1 LDYLPIDPNKEPPK
15 KTTQINEK
23 KKITTEIG
31 TSTKENELALRVSF
45 KLLPSKMTFSKVQL
59 DFWFDNQKISSVSV
73 RIPQSPLS
81 RDEFE
86 LTPVLDM
93 RGIPAGFHVIKVE
106 MFELWS
112 SGERLTQAVKEV
124 NIDYVPQTRES
135 RFVKI
140 PTVKTSQ
147 GLF

>member
-1 LDYLPIDPNKEPPK
+1 
-15 KTTQINEK
+15 
-23 KKITTEIG
+23 
-31 TSTKENELALRVSF
+31 
-45 KLLPSKMTFSKVQL
+45 
-59 DFWFDNQKISSVSV
+59 
-73 RIPQSPLS
+73 
-81 RDEFE
+81 
-86 LTPVLDM
+86 
-93 RGIPAGFHVIKVE
+93 

-140 PTVKTSQ
+140 STVKTSQ